1 MILLQFGLSVER
13 TLLNVYGRGL
23 NGNWLALDLDWFGV
37 KLGLSWIDFGLVS
50 NRTLAS
56 ILYLITTCPL
66 HREVTT
72 SVVTTPLRSQP
83 QL

>member
-37 KLGLSWIDFGLVS
+37 KLGLSWIDFGLHS
-50 NRTLAS
+50 D
-56 ILYLITTCPL
+56 
-66 HREVTT
+66 
-72 SVVTTPLRSQP
+72 
-83 QL
+83 